1 MIVVNLDVMMAKR
14 KMSPLPTIGES
25 GYHPGQ
31 PVHSEKQQGQGRPF
45 LHAGGHLRRPGLPAG
60 RHSGVRAGRRGGTMT
75 ARRTAPPRQAGL
87 ICRPPALLS
96 FPPRSSAPPGRE
108 WYWSSCWGGSL
119 CPSAPGISGD
129 PPLEPGRSRKMG
141 PSVLRDIFCGLYP
154 AAVSLPICPGRPP
167 GPLRYLI
174 TPFRILLLMLTR

>member
-14 KMSPLPTIGES
+14 KMSLS
-25 GYHPGQ
+25 Q
-31 PVHSEKQQGQGRPF
+31 LSEKVDITLANLSIRQAHG
-45 LHAGGHLRRPGLPAG
+45 
-60 RHSGVRAGRRGGTMT
+60 S
-75 ARRTAPPRQAGL
+75 APPKAGL
-87 ICRPPALLS
+87 HLPSPH
-96 FPPRSSAPPGRE
+96 FPCWRRSSSRPRSSAPPGRE

>member
-14 KMSPLPTIGES
+14 KMSLS
-25 GYHPGQ
+25 Q
-31 PVHSEKQQGQGRPF
+31 LSEKVDITLANLSIQFYNRVKDGVLSVFGSPDNR
-45 LHAGGHLRRPGLPAG
+45 AVDIRRNHDRQAHG
-60 RHSGVRAGRRGGTMT
+60 S
-75 ARRTAPPRQAGL
+75 APPGAGL
-87 ICRPPALLS
+87 HLPSPH
-96 FPPRSSAPPGRE
+96 FPCWRRSSSRPRSSAPPGRE

-119 CPSAPGISGD
+119 CPSAPGISGA
-129 PPLEPGRSRKMG
+129 PPPEPGRSRKMG

>member
-1 MIVVNLDVMMAKR
+1 
-14 KMSPLPTIGES
+14 
-25 GYHPGQ
+25 
-31 PVHSEKQQGQGRPF
+31 
-45 LHAGGHLRRPGLPAG
+45 
-60 RHSGVRAGRRGGTMT
+60 MT
-75 ARRTAPPRQAGL
+75 ARRTAPPRQKRAC
-87 ICRPPALLS
+87 ICRP
-96 FPPRSSAPPGRE
+96 R
-108 WYWSSCWGGSL
+108 
-119 CPSAPGISGD
+119 IGD

>member
-14 KMSPLPTIGES
+14 KMSLS
-25 GYHPGQ
+25 Q
-31 PVHSEKQQGQGRPF
+31 LSEKVDITLANLSILKTTRPRPSVSPRWRPSVPPWTASRETF
-45 LHAGGHLRRPGLPAG
+45 WSSCRTKRRNHD
-60 RHSGVRAGRRGGTMT
+60 RRAHG
-75 ARRTAPPRQAGL
+75 
-87 ICRPPALLS
+87 
-96 FPPRSSAPPGRE
+96 SAPPTFFSAAWPGE

-119 CPSAPGISGD
+119 CPSAPGISGN

-154 AAVSLPICPGRPP
+154 AAVSLPICPGRPL

-174 TPFRILLLMLTR
+174 TPFRILLLMLT

>member
-14 KMSPLPTIGES
+14 KMSLS
-25 GYHPGQ
+25 Q
-31 PVHSEKQQGQGRPF
+31 LSEKVDITLANLSILKNNG
-45 LHAGGHLRRPGLPAG
+45 
-60 RHSGVRAGRRGGTMT
+60 S
-75 ARRTAPPRQAGL
+75 APPKAGL
-87 ICRPPALLS
+87 HLPSPH
-96 FPPRSSAPPGRE
+96 FPCWRRSSSRPRSSAPPGRE

-119 CPSAPGISGD
+119 CPSAPGISGN

>member
-1 MIVVNLDVMMAKR
+1 
-14 KMSPLPTIGES
+14 
-25 GYHPGQ
+25 
-31 PVHSEKQQGQGRPF
+31 
-45 LHAGGHLRRPGLPAG
+45 
-60 RHSGVRAGRRGGTMT
+60 MT
-75 ARRTAPPRQAGL
+75 ARRTAPPR
-87 ICRPPALLS
+87 
-96 FPPRSSAPPGRE
+96 PRSSAPPGRE

-154 AAVSLPICPGRPP
+154 AAVSLPICPGRPL

>member
-14 KMSPLPTIGES
+14 KMSLS
-25 GYHPGQ
+25 Q
-31 PVHSEKQQGQGRPF
+31 LSEKVDITLANLSILKNNKAKAVRF
-45 LHAGGHLRRPGLPAG
+45 STLEATKRRNHDRQAHG
-60 RHSGVRAGRRGGTMT
+60 S
-75 ARRTAPPRQAGL
+75 APPKAGL
-87 ICRPPALLS
+87 HLPSPH
-96 FPPRSSAPPGRE
+96 FPCWRRSSSRPRSSAPPGRE